1 MMMRKA
7 SVSGS
12 RYAMGM
18 RLGEVCDPP
27 PSMLHISI
35 IDVIIV
41 ILNNFV
47 LFKRSHANFVKPY
60 WSVWFKS
67 IFSFWPASPW
77 RRNRA
82 SKIQQISG
90 DSQRISGNSA
100 KRQKLST
107 WWMGTFH
114 CHCLV
119 EQGAVKMCKWTVSQ
133 EICAKIFGPLGCNEV
148 QCKSGHFKQDCLSEW
163 GVQFLRSVRVEP
175 NRAVHNSA
183 CHWIQCTLGKSF
195 PVHTTEKLCCV
206 HWGKAEQNTLQKSFA
221 VHTGEEP
228 CSAHWR
234 KSLQCAL

>member
-1 MMMRKA
+1 MSSLSSSWHRP
-7 SVSGS
+7 
-12 RYAMGM
+12 
-18 RLGEVCDPP
+18 LQEEPC
-27 PSMLHISI
+27 
-35 IDVIIV
+35 
-41 ILNNFV
+41 N
-47 LFKRSHANFVKPY
+47 

-82 SKIQQISG
+82 SKILQISG
-90 DSQRISGNSA
+90 DSQRISGNSV

-114 CHCLV
+114 CHCSV

-206 HWGKAEQNTLQKSFA
+206 HWGKAEQCTLEKSFPVS
-221 VHTGEEP
+221 VHTGEKP
-228 CSAHWR
+228 CSAHCR
-234 KSLQCAL
+234 KGFQCTLGKSKAVQTGVVQIAACLRVKRLSESRVRD